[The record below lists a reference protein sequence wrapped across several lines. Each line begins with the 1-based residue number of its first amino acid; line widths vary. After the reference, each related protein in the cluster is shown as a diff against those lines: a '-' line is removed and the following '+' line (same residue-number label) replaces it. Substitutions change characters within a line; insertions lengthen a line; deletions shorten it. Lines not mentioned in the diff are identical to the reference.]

1 MLQTLISKLSRGLRE
16 SSSFGKRGNNFFG
29 NMLAL
34 MSASIISQAISLLAS
49 LATAKL
55 YTPAEMGIYSNYA
68 SILSVITVSVCL
80 EYNRAIILPDCK
92 QDAKQV
98 AALCVAVCLGMSTLC
113 ALVFLPF
120 HDEIAIRMNAPELSP
135 WLCLMPVS
143 MLLAGA
149 LSILQCWNS
158 RKKTLQN
165 VALSNTVQTATSS
178 GSQILLGLK
187 PLHLYGGMICGN
199 FIGRLISAVL
209 LLWSTLRQETEALFS
224 GVTLTGV
231 RQASVRYCRF
241 LAAIPGGLCDQL
253 CAALPS
259 LGLTYFFGSAEAG
272 YYGLGHRLLA
282 LPLSIINTSVSQAF
296 LPEARDARAA
306 GTLKPLCLRTMNLL
320 LRIACTPF
328 FLLSLVA
335 PALISFVF
343 GAKWYTA
350 GEYIKWL
357 SVWLLL
363 GFVYSPLACIF
374 SVMEQPQKYTVL
386 SAVNLAVRAAALLVG
401 GMVIGD
407 PAITIALCGV
417 SGALVSIFNCAYV
430 LQLVGMHLGEI
441 LSCIARQI
449 FHALL
454 YTVPTFISLS
464 ITGQNII
471 SAIVAILSGCVFL
484 LLETKPIL
492 RSLQAIG
499 KDEA

>member
-1 MLQTLISKLSRGLRE
+1 MLQALLTKISKKFKE
-16 SSSFGKRGNNFFG
+16 HTFFG

-55 YTPAEMGIYSNYA
+55 YTPAEMGIYSNYT

-80 EYNRAIILPDCK
+80 EYNRAIILPDSNRS
-92 QDAKQV
+92 AKQV
-98 AALCVAVCLGMSTLC
+98 AALCAAVCLGMSTLC

-120 HDEIAIRMNAPELSP
+120 HDEIAIRMNAPELGP

-143 MLLAGA
+143 VLLAGV

-158 RKKTLQN
+158 RRKTLQN
-165 VALSNTVQTATSS
+165 VALSNTAQTATSS

-199 FIGRLISAVL
+199 FIGHLISSVL
-209 LLWSTLRQETEALFS
+209 LLWNTLHQETETLFS
-224 GVTLTGV
+224 GVTIKGV
-231 RQASVRYCRF
+231 RQASVRYRRF

-296 LPEARDARAA
+296 LPEARAARAA

-320 LRIACTPF
+320 LRIGCAPF

-343 GAKWYTA
+343 GTKWYTA

-357 SVWLLL
+357 SMWLLL

-374 SVMEQPQKYTVL
+374 SVMEQPQKYTIL
-386 SAVNLAVRAAALLVG
+386 NTVNLAVRTAALLVG
-401 GMVIGD
+401 GMIGN
-407 PAITIALCGV
+407 PALTIALCGV

-441 LSCIARQI
+441 LSCIVQQV

-454 YTVPTFISLS
+454 YTLPTLISLA

-471 SAIVAILSGCVFL
+471 SAVVAILSGCVFL
-484 LLETKPIL
+484 LLEMKSIL
-492 RSLQAIG
+492 LSLQTIVND
-499 KDEA
+499 KTN